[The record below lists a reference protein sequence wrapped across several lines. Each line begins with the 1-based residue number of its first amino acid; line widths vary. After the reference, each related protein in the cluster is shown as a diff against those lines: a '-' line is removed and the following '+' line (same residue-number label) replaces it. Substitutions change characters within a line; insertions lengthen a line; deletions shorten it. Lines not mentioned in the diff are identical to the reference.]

1 MSSSTPARSARRRVS
16 RLSSLLLLLAAACSD
31 AVAPADPLASPGS
44 LNLGALHV
52 RAATEIVGASSP
64 NGPTVLRTVVTLTNR
79 GAWPLELRMPA
90 CPLRVGGHRLA
101 SRADAA
107 GFVYPG
113 APPFTSTGACIASIV
128 GVTVAPGASHEIVTA
143 VDLAALRAAVPA
155 GRWFLL
161 AELRLDAAGGAPLL
175 LPVGDVTL

>member
-1 MSSSTPARSARRRVS
+1 MLPPSSARRALA
-16 RLSSLLLLLAAACSD
+16 RLLRLPPLLLLAAAACSD
-31 AVAPADPLASPGS
+31 AVAPADPLTAPGS

-52 RAATEIVGASSP
+52 RAATEVVGTPSP
-64 NGPTVLRTVVTLTNR
+64 NGPAVLRTVVTLTNR

-90 CPLRVGGHRLA
+90 CPVRVGGHRLA
-101 SRADAA
+101 SRADAP

-113 APPFTSTGACIASIV
+113 APPFTNAGACIASIV
-128 GVTVAPGASHEIVTA
+128 GVTVAPGASHELVAA
-143 VDLAALRAAVPA
+143 VDLAAVRAAVPA

-161 AELRLDAAGGAPLL
+161 AEVHLDAAGGPPLL